1 MEKKDQEIISLK
13 ILSKLTFSEIA
24 EILGESTNTIKWRYY
39 KSMYTLKILLSNL
52 SMFIVTATL
61 GILSIK
67 NQNKNANEL
76 KDGGTIEYKALL
88 YTITDYHKIAPE
100 GSKTGYL
107 EGIKIEIFN
116 SLEKKTETTTTNNE
130 ERIKIEDL
138 KIRAENI
145 DTTKLVKFEG
155 ILYGKPN
162 EFIDYAGDL
171 NKSIG
176 KIDLL
181 IGEEYLPQLDGE
193 TNCKEFCNCNVLEA
207 NEKTMVL
214 NIDNVAV
221 LFRAIDKEN
230 IKKSNGEIL
239 EIADNIEYSS
249 FVGTILEETTK
260 YMIVEPNED
269 EEERKS
275 SDKIKIN
282 YGTDH
287 MDYLYGIGRK
297 VVIYYTGYIME
308 SDPAQI
314 NTNKIE
320 TEGYENFEITVKKSK
335 EITKKKIL
343 NNKDLSADGQDF
355 NLYYYGLDAVN
366 VKVDNKEMS
375 LEEALKSGKL
385 TLQGIIQKA
394 NRDEKDG
401 KLELNGIEGKADT
414 DFLNARIC
422 YDGGST
428 EYHYKDYTII
438 KVHNV
443 AGNRDVYVGIPEM
456 NLKDLKL

>member
-1 MEKKDQEIISLK
+1 M
-13 ILSKLTFSEIA
+13 
-24 EILGESTNTIKWRYY
+24 
-39 KSMYTLKILLSNL
+39 
-52 SMFIVTATL
+52 
-61 GILSIK
+61 
-67 NQNKNANEL
+67 
-76 KDGGTIEYKALL
+76 
-88 YTITDYHKIAPE
+88 
-100 GSKTGYL
+100 
-107 EGIKIEIFN
+107 
-116 SLEKKTETTTTNNE
+116 
-130 ERIKIEDL
+130 
-138 KIRAENI
+138 
-145 DTTKLVKFEG
+145 
-155 ILYGKPN
+155 
-162 EFIDYAGDL
+162 
-171 NKSIG
+171 
-176 KIDLL
+176 L

-394 NRDEKDG
+394 NRDEKRR
-401 KLELNGIEGKADT
+401 KI
-414 DFLNARIC
+414 RI
-422 YDGGST
+422 
-428 EYHYKDYTII
+428 KW
-438 KVHNV
+438 
-443 AGNRDVYVGIPEM
+443 NRRKNRYRFF
-456 NLKDLKL
+456 KC